1 MKISSKKV
9 GCFSDIHIGLGQDSK
24 QWHDIAIN
32 FAKWASKTYK
42 DLGIDEILIPGDIF
56 HNRSEI
62 GVSTLAVAK
71 EFFDYFKDFTVYISS
86 GNHDCFY
93 KNNSTVNSIS
103 ILDGWSNIQII
114 DKDCETIKTPYKDI
128 VMVPWG
134 VEYDQIPQTDGI
146 IFGHFEI
153 SSFYMNSYKVC
164 EHGMESKQLF
174 KKAPL
179 IISGHFHKKDDRKYD
194 KGRIVYLGSPYQHNF
209 GDIGDAR
216 GIYILDLEKNE
227 LEFIENNISPKHLK
241 LSTKAF
247 VENPESIDSAL
258 LNKQLENNIVSLIV
272 DTDIAQEDLALLSS
286 KLHKKALL
294 SIRTDYLQDNSSI
307 SQNDDSKEFDSG
319 NLLKDIEEF
328 VENLDIENK
337 QEVIEYLTE
346 TYNLLSK

>member
-24 QWHDIAIN
+24 QWHDIALN
-32 FAKWASKTYK
+32 FAKWASKEYK
-42 DLGIDEILIPGDIF
+42 DLGIDEIIIPGDIF

-103 ILDGWSNIQII
+103 ILDGWGNIQII
-114 DKDCETIKTPYKDI
+114 DKECKTIKTPYKDI

-134 VEYDQIPQTDGI
+134 VEYDNIPQTDGI

-164 EHGMESKQLF
+164 DHGMESKQLF

-209 GDIGDAR
+209 GDSGDSR
-216 GIYILDLEKNE
+216 GIYVLDLEKNE
-227 LEFIENNISPKHLK
+227 LEFIENNISPNHIKVSAKAILK
-241 LSTKAF
+241 ED
-247 VENPESIDSAL
+247 VDIDNFL
-258 LNKQLENNIVSLIV
+258 LENNIVSLIV

-286 KLHKKALL
+286 KLHKKAPL
-294 SIRTDYLQDNSSI
+294 SIRTDYLQDNSTI
-307 SQNDDSKEFDSG
+307 NQNDDSKEFDSG

-328 VENLDIENK
+328 VDNLDIENK
-337 QEVIEYLTE
+337 KEVIEYLTE
-346 TYNLLSK
+346 TYNLLTK